1 MFAVQHALGL
11 PSRSDWYRKCL
22 GTLPQLVACPNLAY
36 LERALKHNLQQQ
48 FATYNGPKC
57 AWSVTVDEMACSQ
70 RATWCQL
77 FNATLGCCFEHT
89 TGADVDASSV
99 ENLRELKAK
108 INAGMRPCHSPW
120 RFTSRPESCPASEP
134 PVPPPQGQCTVTK
147 ATGKPRRPTSSRS
160 SRTPTATTPA
170 APSSCSPLASRALP
184 GRIQSQGTIRLMT
197 PLQAVAEPKLDLG
210 PL

>member
-1 MFAVQHALGL
+1 VPALQCYPWVL
-11 PSRSDWYRKCL
+11 L
-22 GTLPQLVACPNLAY
+22 
-36 LERALKHNLQQQ
+36 RAHDRR
-48 FATYNGPKC
+48 G
-57 AWSVTVDEMACSQ
+57 
-70 RATWCQL
+70 RGCQL
-77 FNATLGCCFEHT
+77 
-89 TGADVDASSV
+89 S
-99 ENLRELKAK
+99 REPARAEGQK

-197 PLQAVAEPKLDLG
+197 PLQAVAEPKLDLWDPSDG
-210 PL
+210 QMNSAGALSAHNG